1 MALPPQYMVSPFS
14 KYVAAG
20 GVRSLIMNK
29 RKQRELGAFLALVAP
44 GLLIY
49 LAIVAYP
56 VIYSVVLSFSDFNPN
71 MGGDWGFVGLE
82 NYKRMVSD
90 PDFWYALKNNLII
103 VAISVFGQIP
113 IGFILA
119 YILYRKMVKARTFF
133 QSMVFLP
140 HFLSVIVIGTIWK
153 RMFEAD
159 GPVSTLIQMISG
171 DPTAQ
176 FELMLY
182 KDTIMYPIGFALIWI
197 YTGLYM
203 IIFLAN
209 LQKIDNGLIESAKID
224 GASEM
229 TIFAKIIVPILWG
242 TILISAIL
250 AIAGSLKGFDLIF
263 GLTTQGLQ
271 RQNALV
277 LPILMYET
285 AFRDY
290 ADPTRFAYGSTISN
304 AIVVIS
310 LLMIMF
316 SNFISKKIHK
326 EEDV

>member
-1 MALPPQYMVSPFS
+1 
-14 KYVAAG
+14 
-20 GVRSLIMNK
+20 MNK
-29 RKQRELGAFLALVAP
+29 RLRREFGSYLALVAP
-44 GLLIY
+44 GLLVY

-56 VIYSVVLSFSDFNPN
+56 IIYSVVLSFSDFNPN
-71 MGGDWGFVGLE
+71 RGGEWGFVGFD
-82 NYKRMVSD
+82 NYARMVVD
-90 PDFWYALKNNLII
+90 PDFWHALKNNLIV
-103 VAISVFGQIP
+103 VAVSVFGQIP
-113 IGFILA
+113 IGFLLA
-119 YILYRKMVKARTFF
+119 YILYRKMVKAGIFF

-140 HFLSVIVIGTIWK
+140 NFLSVIVIGTIWK
-153 RMFEAD
+153 RMFEAN
-159 GPVSTLIQMISG
+159 GPVSTLIQMVTG
-171 DPTAQ
+171 DPSAQ

-209 LQKIDNGLIESAKID
+209 LQKIDVGLIESAKID
-224 GASEM
+224 GANEM
-229 TIFAKIIVPILWG
+229 TIFARIIVPMLWG
-242 TILISAIL
+242 TILVSAIL

-277 LPILMYET
+277 LPIFMYET

-310 LLMIMF
+310 LVMIVL
-316 SNFISKKIHK
+316 SNFIGKRLRP
-326 EEDV
+326 EEEA